1 MIMSIII
8 IFILVFLLLVISKS
22 TSSYDKCY
30 SDMEYSGIAAMGC
43 CEGKTN
49 GIGDL
54 SETCTNCPHLVSLD
68 DKEESKN
75 D

>member
-1 MIMSIII
+1 MIGQIITI
-8 IFILVFLLLVISKS
+8 AIVALLLLLISKS

-49 GIGDL
+49 SIGDL
-54 SETCTNCPHLVSLD
+54 SETCTNCPYLVLLNY
-68 DKEESKN
+68 KEE
-75 D
+75 

>member
-49 GIGDL
+49 SIGDL
-54 SETCTNCPHLVSLD
+54 SETCTNCPYLVSLN
-68 DKEESKN
+68 DKEE
-75 D
+75 

>member
-30 SDMEYSGIAAMGC
+30 SDMEYSGIAVMEC
-43 CEGKTN
+43 CKGKTN
-49 GIGDL
+49 SIGDL
-54 SETCTNCPHLVSLD
+54 SETCTNCPYLVSLN
-68 DKEESKN
+68 DKEE
-75 D
+75 

>member
-1 MIMSIII
+1 MA
-8 IFILVFLLLVISKS
+8 LLLLLVISKS

-30 SDMEYSGIAAMGC
+30 SDMEYSGISAMGC

-54 SETCTNCPHLVSLD
+54 SETCTDYPYLVSLD
-68 DKEESKN
+68 DKEGCR
-75 D
+75 

>member
-1 MIMSIII
+1 MIGQIITI
-8 IFILVFLLLVISKS
+8 AIVALLLLLVISKS

-49 GIGDL
+49 SAGDL
-54 SETCTNCPHLVSLD
+54 SETCTNCLHLVLLND
-68 DKEESKN
+68 DEE
-75 D
+75 

>member
-30 SDMEYSGIAAMGC
+30 SDMEYSGIAVMEC
-43 CEGKTN
+43 CKGKTN
-49 GIGDL
+49 SIGDL
-54 SETCTNCPHLVSLD
+54 SETCTNCPYLVSLD
-68 DKEESKN
+68 DKEE
-75 D
+75 

>member
-1 MIMSIII
+1 MIRSIII
-8 IFILVFLLLVISKS
+8 IFILLLLLLAISKS

-49 GIGDL
+49 SAGDL
-54 SETCTNCPHLVSLD
+54 YETCTNCPYLVSLD
-68 DKEESKN
+68 DKEE
-75 D
+75 

>member
-1 MIMSIII
+1 MIWKIII
-8 IFILVFLLLVISKS
+8 IFILALLLLVISKS
-22 TSSYDKCY
+22 SSAYDKCY

-54 SETCTNCPHLVSLD
+54 SETCTNCPHLVLLN
-68 DKEESKN
+68 DKEE
-75 D
+75 

>member
-43 CEGKTN
+43 CKGKTN
-49 GIGDL
+49 SAGGLYD
-54 SETCTNCPHLVSLD
+54 TCTNCQHLVLLN
-68 DKEESKN
+68 DKEE
-75 D
+75 

>member
-1 MIMSIII
+1 MIRSIII
-8 IFILVFLLLVISKS
+8 IFILVLLLLVIRKS

-49 GIGDL
+49 SAGDL
-54 SETCTNCPHLVSLD
+54 YETCINCQHLVSLD
-68 DKEESKN
+68 DKEE
-75 D
+75 